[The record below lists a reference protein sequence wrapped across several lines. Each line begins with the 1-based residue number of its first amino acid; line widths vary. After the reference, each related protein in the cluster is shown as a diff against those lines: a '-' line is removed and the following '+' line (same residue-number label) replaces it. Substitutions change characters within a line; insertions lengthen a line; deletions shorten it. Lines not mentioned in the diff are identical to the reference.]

1 MCVCVC
7 VCVCVLFFSL
17 VFHENSSK
25 ISRGND
31 RDRSPPFLLG
41 ANWEQVL
48 GKGKRETATPRD
60 FRSGTLRNVYGRVFR
75 FEFNAW
81 IVLLDH
87 RRAVGSTRLR
97 GLKFR
102 AGA

>member
-1 MCVCVC
+1 MYILCVCVYA
-7 VCVCVLFFSL
+7 FFSL
-17 VFHENSSK
+17 VRIPEGLENLATDL
-25 ISRGND
+25 RHFFVGT
-31 RDRSPPFLLG
+31 
-41 ANWEQVL
+41 NWEQVL
-48 GKGKRETATPRD
+48 GKGKRETANPRD